1 MNKSKLIKLLI
12 CAVLAIAALYIP
24 FDQLG
29 VTINP
34 VEQRV
39 VAMFVFAA
47 FAWILEPVPIFSTSI
62 LIIVLMLFTI
72 SNKALT
78 PMMVDDDG
86 EKFKNLLSFKD
97 VMATWADPT
106 IMLFMGGFFLA
117 AAATKFKLDL
127 NLARVLIKPFGK
139 NPKFVLLGMMMTV
152 AIFSMFMSNTATAA
166 MFLAILTPVLAVFKP
181 TDKARIAFALS
192 IPIGCNLGG
201 MGTPI
206 GTPPNAIAVK
216 ALADLGLNISFGQWM
231 LFAVPFM
238 LVMLVFG
245 WFLLLKLFPPSE
257 KTMELSI
264 AGEFLKTPQAIVV
277 YVTFAVTILLW
288 VFGDLLGLN
297 SNVIAM
303 IPIAAFT
310 LTGVITA
317 KDLNGMA
324 WDVLWLVAGGFAL
337 GLGLQKTGLA
347 AHLLA
352 AIPFD
357 ALPIMVTIFLASFIA
372 IFMSTFM
379 SNSGTAALLA
389 PIMAAAGAVMAASPA
404 VDMNIIGGIPGLL
417 CALAFSCSL
426 AMSLPIS
433 TPPNSL
439 AYATKYVE
447 TKDMAKMGVIIGI
460 VGLVLTVGT
469 MALLGKFGYFN
480 ATIEAAEKAKAAE
493 AAKVEAAAPAPAA
506 EATVPATVDSAKAEA
521 VVDTAAAAP
530 EAAPAAAEAPKA
542 EAAPAPEAAPAAAE
556 APKAEA
562 APEAAPAAEAAAPA
576 AEPAK

>member
-72 SNKALT
+72 SNKALA
-78 PMMVDDDG
+78 PMMVDGNG

-166 MFLAILTPVLAVFKP
+166 MSLAILTPVLAVFKP
-181 TDKARIAFALS
+181 DDKARIAFALA

-216 ALADLGLNISFGQWM
+216 ALADLGLNVSFGQWM

-288 VFGDLLGLN
+288 VIEYFRILIHGFG
-297 SNVIAM
+297 
-303 IPIAAFT
+303 
-310 LTGVITA
+310 
-317 KDLNGMA
+317 
-324 WDVLWLVAGGFAL
+324 
-337 GLGLQKTGLA
+337 
-347 AHLLA
+347 
-352 AIPFD
+352 
-357 ALPIMVTIFLASFIA
+357 
-372 IFMSTFM
+372 
-379 SNSGTAALLA
+379 
-389 PIMAAAGAVMAASPA
+389 
-404 VDMNIIGGIPGLL
+404 
-417 CALAFSCSL
+417 
-426 AMSLPIS
+426 
-433 TPPNSL
+433 
-439 AYATKYVE
+439 
-447 TKDMAKMGVIIGI
+447 
-460 VGLVLTVGT
+460 
-469 MALLGKFGYFN
+469 
-480 ATIEAAEKAKAAE
+480 
-493 AAKVEAAAPAPAA
+493 
-506 EATVPATVDSAKAEA
+506 
-521 VVDTAAAAP
+521 
-530 EAAPAAAEAPKA
+530 
-542 EAAPAPEAAPAAAE
+542 
-556 APKAEA
+556 
-562 APEAAPAAEAAAPA
+562 
-576 AEPAK
+576 

>member
-24 FDQLG
+24 FDRLG

-78 PMMVDDDG
+78 PMMVDANG

-139 NPKFVLLGMMMTV
+139 NPRFVLLGMMMTV

-181 TDKARIAFALS
+181 TDKARIAFALA

-469 MALLGKFGYFN
+469 MGLLGKFGYFN

-493 AAKVEAAAPAPAA
+493 AAKVEAAAPAAPAA
-506 EATVPATVDSAKAEA
+506 EATVPAVVDSAKAEA
-521 VVDTAAAAP
+521 VVDTAAKAEPA
-530 EAAPAAAEAPKA
+530 AAAEAPKA
-542 EAAPAPEAAPAAAE
+542 EAKAEAPKAEAAAPAEAPKAEAPAPAPEAAPAA
-556 APKAEA
+556 
-562 APEAAPAAEAAAPA
+562 
-576 AEPAK
+576 EPAK